1 MRTSPSSATTMLLAR
16 QRRTAVALLVLCIGS
31 QSATAFSS
39 VAYPSRN
46 RSRGDAFRSSL
57 LSIQGLRQSTAPT
70 ASSSSSSTEDTPPV
84 STNYQAPQIEIDRR
98 RNLAIIS
105 HPDSGKTTM
114 TEKLLLY
121 GGALQQAGAV
131 RQKAEQR
138 ATQSD
143 FMEME
148 QERGISISSTVMN
161 FEYQD
166 FGIRLMDTPGHQDFS
181 EDTYRALAA
190 ADNA

>member
-1 MRTSPSSATTMLLAR
+1 MTSTKISKANVWTKMLGLLLFFNNHNSNFSQAFTFNPANTRKTSIVYREHQNTSFHRHEAASTETDGGGARTSFKAPEKEITM
-16 QRRTAVALLVLCIGS
+16 
-31 QSATAFSS
+31 
-39 VAYPSRN
+39 
-46 RSRGDAFRSSL
+46 
-57 LSIQGLRQSTAPT
+57 
-70 ASSSSSSTEDTPPV
+70 
-84 STNYQAPQIEIDRR
+84 R

-138 ATQSD
+138 ATTSD

-148 QERGISISSTVMN
+148 KERGISISATVMN
-161 FEYQD
+161 LIIWIIE
-166 FGIRLMDTPGHQDFS
+166 
-181 EDTYRALAA
+181 
-190 ADNA
+190 

>member
-1 MRTSPSSATTMLLAR
+1 MAHRTVERRLTYCCLSALCLQITSAFVAPAPYFEVPSRTSRFATTHEA
-16 QRRTAVALLVLCIGS
+16 A
-31 QSATAFSS
+31 S
-39 VAYPSRN
+39 VADENNNPTFAQADDFADYVN
-46 RSRGDAFRSSL
+46 EYV
-57 LSIQGLRQSTAPT
+57 APLN
-70 ASSSSSSTEDTPPV
+70 E
-84 STNYQAPQIEIDRR
+84 IERR

-131 RQKAEQR
+131 RMKGEQR

-148 QERGISISSTVMN
+148 KARGISI
-161 FEYQD
+161 
-166 FGIRLMDTPGHQDFS
+166 R
-181 EDTYRALAA
+181 
-190 ADNA
+190 

>member
-1 MRTSPSSATTMLLAR
+1 MCRYRHRFVLVGSHKCRCFHLSDRIIFYQLPINNGIIRINSNNCR
-16 QRRTAVALLVLCIGS
+16 RRTDRCWWSKTGHK
-31 QSATAFSS
+31 
-39 VAYPSRN
+39 
-46 RSRGDAFRSSL
+46 
-57 LSIQGLRQSTAPT
+57 APVT
-70 ASSSSSSTEDTPPV
+70 
-84 STNYQAPQIEIDRR
+84 EIDRR

-131 RQKAEQR
+131 RHKAEQR

-143 FMEME
+143 FMAME

-161 FEYQD
+161 FDYQ
-166 FGIRLMDTPGHQDFS
+166 GYRLNILDTPGHQ
-181 EDTYRALAA
+181 E
-190 ADNA
+190 

>member
-1 MRTSPSSATTMLLAR
+1 M
-16 QRRTAVALLVLCIGS
+16 
-31 QSATAFSS
+31 
-39 VAYPSRN
+39 
-46 RSRGDAFRSSL
+46 
-57 LSIQGLRQSTAPT
+57 
-70 ASSSSSSTEDTPPV
+70 
-84 STNYQAPQIEIDRR
+84 
-98 RNLAIIS
+98 AIIS

-138 ATQSD
+138 ATKSD

-161 FEYQD
+161 FDYS
-166 FGIRLMDTPGHQDFS
+166 GLRINILDTPGHADFS
-181 EDTYRALAA
+181 EDTYRSLAA
-190 ADNA
+190 ADQVRVRVARYSVVFAWLLACC

>member
-1 MRTSPSSATTMLLAR
+1 M
-16 QRRTAVALLVLCIGS
+16 ALGK
-31 QSATAFSS
+31 ATAPTFLLITL
-39 VAYPSRN
+39 VAC
-46 RSRGDAFRSSL
+46 
-57 LSIQGLRQSTAPT
+57 LRQSIVAFRINVGRPSFY
-70 ASSSSSSTEDTPPV
+70 SSLSSSTADAIETDFKAPV
-84 STNYQAPQIEIDRR
+84 AEIDRR

-143 FMEME
+143 FMELE

-161 FEYQD
+161 FEYQGY
-166 FGIRLMDTPGHQDFS
+166 GIRLMDTPGK
-181 EDTYRALAA
+181 
-190 ADNA
+190 

>member
-1 MRTSPSSATTMLLAR
+1 MMMQSRKKASKTHVAAEGTKHHPSKCQHSSLCFYSSWKLIV
-16 QRRTAVALLVLCIGS
+16 TAVKNSSGVIMAIKRKTL
-31 QSATAFSS
+31 ATFLAFGPLFFPQGGAFSPLAKS
-39 VAYPSRN
+39 AAATRLY
-46 RSRGDAFRSSL
+46 
-57 LSIQGLRQSTAPT
+57 STA
-70 ASSSSSSTEDTPPV
+70 EDAT
-84 STNYQAPQIEIDRR
+84 SFKAPDKEIDRR

-148 QERGISISSTVMN
+148 KERGISISSTVMN
-161 FEYQD
+161 FDYN
-166 FGIRLMDTPGHQDFS
+166 GLRVNILDTPGES
-181 EDTYRALAA
+181 SRV
-190 ADNA
+190 